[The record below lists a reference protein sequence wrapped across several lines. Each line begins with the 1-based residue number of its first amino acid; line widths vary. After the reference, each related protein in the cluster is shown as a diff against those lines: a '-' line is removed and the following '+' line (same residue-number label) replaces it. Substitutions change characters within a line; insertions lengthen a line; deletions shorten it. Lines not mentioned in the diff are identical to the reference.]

1 MTQAT
6 DGASAPVL
14 VWRVGAIG
22 HLRFNRPRALN
33 AIDVATAAAFRSACE
48 TFAAD
53 PLLRVVVVSGEGRA
67 FLAGGDVAAMGE
79 SPVTV
84 ARSLIDGMHGGLRI
98 LAALD
103 APVIASVHGAVAGA
117 GLGVML
123 ACDLAIAAEGTRFSI
138 AYPGIG
144 ASADCATTW
153 GLPRVVGL
161 RKAMQIALLNEPFD
175 AQEALR
181 LGIVNDV
188 VPATELE
195 ARTQAWAG
203 RLAAGAPRALRS
215 LKQLIRRSDEHTWEE
230 HLDAEA
236 EAFAA
241 CASTEDFA
249 EGVAAFL
256 AKRPPSFT
264 GR

>member
-103 APVIASVHGAVAGA
+103 APVIASVHGAVDP
-117 GLGVML
+117 L
-123 ACDLAIAAEGTRFSI
+123 APVTA
-138 AYPGIG
+138 
-144 ASADCATTW
+144 
-153 GLPRVVGL
+153 
-161 RKAMQIALLNEPFD
+161 
-175 AQEALR
+175 
-181 LGIVNDV
+181 V
-188 VPATELE
+188 VPVGEAATVPVV
-195 ARTQAWAG
+195 AV
-203 RLAAGAPRALRS
+203 
-215 LKQLIRRSDEHTWEE
+215 
-230 HLDAEA
+230 
-236 EAFAA
+236 
-241 CASTEDFA
+241 
-249 EGVAAFL
+249 VAA
-256 AKRPPSFT
+256 PSVHP
-264 GR
+264 